1 MIEEE
6 NISPNLNSFCM
17 STVKQ
22 FLTKKSEIVVKK
34 QVKKN
39 IRLSPEKV
47 LDAPELRD
55 DYYLNLLDWSSRG
68 PLSIGLNDKVYLY
81 TPASIRELTQKED

>member
-1 MIEEE
+1 MLEEE
-6 NISPNLNSFCM
+6 NGGTLAQVFCM

-22 FLTKKSEIVVKK
+22 FLTKKNDVVVKK

-47 LDAPELRD
+47 LDAPEIRD
-55 DYYLNLLDWSSRG
+55 DYYLNLLDWSSKG
-68 PLSIGLNDKVYLY
+68 PLAIGLNDKVYLY
-81 TPASIRELTQKED
+81 TPANIR